1 MGQPSIPALHAVSDR
16 SVDMAR
22 KLADKK
28 TLTHEGWLELRK
40 SSIGGSEAGALVGM
54 NPYSSAIT
62 VYAQKKG
69 LVKDVQTSEA
79 MRLGTDLEA
88 YVAQRY
94 MEQTGNKVRV
104 DNFMYMSDD
113 YDFITAN
120 IDRQITGQN
129 GGVECKVMGSGASK
143 YNFEAGEIPEQYYC
157 QCQHY
162 CYVMGWDFVDLAVL
176 VLQRGIEVVRIVRNE
191 DFIRTLIKAE
201 VDFWENNILKE
212 QMPSVD
218 GSEASI
224 ETLKELYPKER
235 KDTEITISG
244 LDQMVADYI
253 AASEM
258 EKHYKEVAGRIK
270 GQICTKLGTNAYG
283 LGAKYGVSWKSQTKA
298 NISPSKLK
306 AKYPAIYAEL
316 VEVSEYR
323 VFRTKTMKKKEK

>member
-1 MGQPSIPALHAVSDR
+1 MP
-16 SVDMAR
+16 R

-28 TLTHEGWLELRK
+28 TLTHEEWLELRK

-120 IDRQITGQN
+120 VDRQIVGQN
-129 GGVECKVMGSGASK
+129 GGVECKVMGNGAAKYDFASG
-143 YNFEAGEIPEQYYC
+143 EVPEHYFC

-176 VLQRGIEVVRIVRNE
+176 VLQRGIEVVHIVRNNE
-191 DFIRTLIKAE
+191 FIETLIKAE
-201 VDFWENNILKE
+201 VDFWENNILKN

-224 ETLKELYPKER
+224 ETLKELYPKEQ
-235 KDTEITISG
+235 KDTKISIYG
-244 LDQMVADYI
+244 LDQMVAEYN
-253 AASEM
+253 AASDM
-258 EKHYKEVAGRIK
+258 EKHYKELAGRIK
-270 GQICTKLGTNAYG
+270 GQICRQLGSNAYG
-283 LGAKYGVSWKSQTKA
+283 IGDSYSVSWKSQTKP
-298 NISPSKLK
+298 NISASKLK
-306 AKYPAIYAEL
+306 AKYPKIYDEL
-316 VEVSEYR
+316 VDISEYR
-323 VFRTKTMKKKEK
+323 VFRTKKNKEK